1 MADFLVFSGDLWI
14 LLGDALET
22 GANRDGRIG
31 VSCKV
36 PLKATFWEPPLFQL
50 VIADGTAIGVE
61 GNSRTTFFA
70 RTEAGIVG
78 LRITDSSS
86 CC

>member
-1 MADFLVFSGDLWI
+1 MADFLVFSGDLRI

-31 VSCKV
+31 VSSTV
-36 PLKATFWEPPLFQL
+36 PLKATFWEPPPFQL
-50 VIADGTAIGVE
+50 FIVDGMVSGVE
-61 GNSRTTFFA
+61 GNSRSTFFA
-70 RTEAGIVG
+70 RTEAGTIG
-78 LRITDSSS
+78 LRIANSSS